1 MLDLTPI
8 TSSKF
13 SALTPA
19 ASQSVSITVVPCSSH
34 VRLRA
39 ALKDGDAEA
48 DFNPVNS
55 NDADTL
61 TMKLGMHEMSGRMD
75 DVKLTLLLCDVC
87 DEEFDSIQSV
97 DPQRNTIPVN
107 VEKKAELSAEERF
120 RHGMKRSLLLY
131 IRNTV

>member
-1 MLDLTPI
+1 
-8 TSSKF
+8 
-13 SALTPA
+13 
-19 ASQSVSITVVPCSSH
+19 
-34 VRLRA
+34 
-39 ALKDGDAEA
+39 
-48 DFNPVNS
+48 
-55 NDADTL
+55 
-61 TMKLGMHEMSGRMD
+61 MSGRMD

-107 VEKKAELSAEERF
+107 VVKKAELSAEERF